1 MVAVEPRLLLAL
13 LLLLL
18 LPKLQRLPI
27 LFNPTVPLLAIK
39 AGRLKILFQI
49 HLLLLP
55 RLLLLKLAIP
65 PATA

>member
-18 LPKLQRLPI
+18 LPKLQYLSI

-39 AGRLKILFQI
+39 AV
-49 HLLLLP
+49 
-55 RLLLLKLAIP
+55 
-65 PATA
+65 